1 MIFVSKILSQDSL
14 LDNRDPHSRG
24 EEREK
29 EEEENIVSSDGGH
42 VVPLSLLHR
51 YWRTAGLG
59 QFSCMTVGMWVG
71 SAHLTSGGYK
81 IYQFQL
87 KDMSTFTI

>member
-1 MIFVSKILSQDSL
+1 MFALHASLAVSDSETAALQLEILKFRSCNIIVVQNNIFFSYVEIFVSKILSQDSL

-51 YWRTAGLG
+51 Y
-59 QFSCMTVGMWVG
+59 
-71 SAHLTSGGYK
+71 
-81 IYQFQL
+81 
-87 KDMSTFTI
+87 

>member
-1 MIFVSKILSQDSL
+1 MLIFVSKILSQDSL

-51 YWRTAGLG
+51 Y
-59 QFSCMTVGMWVG
+59 
-71 SAHLTSGGYK
+71 
-81 IYQFQL
+81 
-87 KDMSTFTI
+87 

>member
-14 LDNRDPHSRG
+14 LDNRDPNSIG

-29 EEEENIVSSDGGH
+29 EEEENIVSSVGGH

-51 YWRTAGLG
+51 Y
-59 QFSCMTVGMWVG
+59 
-71 SAHLTSGGYK
+71 
-81 IYQFQL
+81 
-87 KDMSTFTI
+87 